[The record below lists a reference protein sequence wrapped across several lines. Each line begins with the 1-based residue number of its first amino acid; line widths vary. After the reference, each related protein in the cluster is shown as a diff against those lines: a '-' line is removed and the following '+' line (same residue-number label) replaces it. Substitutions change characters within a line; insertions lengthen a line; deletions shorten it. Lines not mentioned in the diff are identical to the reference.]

1 MESST
6 GKHLQ
11 NNCNLS
17 LTCAKY
23 KEQDKG
29 KWNFKHRISGWKYSI
44 CVGKEASE
52 GRPWREDSQNTVK
65 EKKKWDR
72 GTEEVINL
80 WCLWHGRLSELDLDQ
95 AGLKLHQH
103 HETYQTLNRPGED
116 LDKRREKADPP
127 LLAPIK
133 TDSPWYVGT
142 SLLAQMSAH
151 ILWPLGPE
159 IRRCYGEGAGKELRK
174 TARGQAGRARTQSD
188 V

>member
-6 GKHLQ
+6 GKHQ
-11 NNCNLS
+11 RNNSNLS

-29 KWNFKHRISGWKYSI
+29 KLNFIHRISGWKYSI

-52 GRPWREDSQNTVK
+52 GRPRMEDSQNTVK
-65 EKKKWDR
+65 EKKTLDR
-72 GTEEVINL
+72 ATEEVINL
-80 WCLWHGRLSELDLDQ
+80 WCLWCGRLPELDPDQ
-95 AGLKLHQH
+95 ARLRLHQH
-103 HETYQTLNRPGED
+103 HETYQTLNRPGAD
-116 LDKRREKADPP
+116 LDKRREEADPP

-133 TDSPWYVGT
+133 NNSLWYVGT

-159 IRRCYGEGAGKELRK
+159 IRRRYGEGAGKELCK
-174 TARGQAGRARTQSD
+174 TAREQAGRARTQSD